1 MSPNFKIG
9 IMKNKSLLLALVAM
23 GLLLC
28 FSSCKKDKVVDGL
41 IEGAVTDIDG
51 NTYNAVQLGD
61 QVWMAS
67 NLRCTKYA
75 DGTGLTYG
83 LTVTSDAPC
92 YYPPNDNIDIVDTC
106 GYLYNWKAVMR
117 GSSTSYLKPS
127 GVQGIC
133 PDGWHVPSVEEW
145 RTLLDYLGTNANYIT
160 GENSRNVAKS
170 LAANELWTVDSINA
184 YTVGNDLSAN
194 NATLFTAYPAGS
206 YNGNYV
212 RYGTRADFWT
222 CSEHSATA
230 ADIAS
235 LSHNSP
241 IVSIN
246 NGEKTYG
253 RSVRCV
259 KD

>member
-9 IMKNKSLLLALVAM
+9 IMKNKSLLWALVAM

-28 FSSCKKDKVVDGL
+28 FSSCKKDKVEDGL

-106 GYLYNWKAVMR
+106 GYLYN
-117 GSSTSYLKPS
+117 
-127 GVQGIC
+127 
-133 PDGWHVPSVEEW
+133 
-145 RTLLDYLGTNANYIT
+145 
-160 GENSRNVAKS
+160 
-170 LAANELWTVDSINA
+170 
-184 YTVGNDLSAN
+184 
-194 NATLFTAYPAGS
+194 
-206 YNGNYV
+206 
-212 RYGTRADFWT
+212 
-222 CSEHSATA
+222 
-230 ADIAS
+230 
-235 LSHNSP
+235 
-241 IVSIN
+241 
-246 NGEKTYG
+246 
-253 RSVRCV
+253 
-259 KD
+259 